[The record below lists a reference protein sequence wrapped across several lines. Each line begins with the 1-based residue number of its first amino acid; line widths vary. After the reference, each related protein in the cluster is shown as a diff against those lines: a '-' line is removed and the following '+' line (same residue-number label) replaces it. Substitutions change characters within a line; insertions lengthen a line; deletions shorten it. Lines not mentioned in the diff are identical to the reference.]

1 MTIYEHRDVNYTVE
15 HRNQDQ
21 RMHAFCIQS
30 RDMDSGLIY
39 ITEKQCGSEGGKQKW
54 TKGNRDRKRGQ
65 KQSPDKA
72 ENQDRIIRTEYSKYK
87 KLLMVSS
94 KAVSFS
100 KNMWNIIPDSHDY
113 VED

>member
-1 MTIYEHRDVNYTVE
+1 
-15 HRNQDQ
+15 
-21 RMHAFCIQS
+21 
-30 RDMDSGLIY
+30 MDSGLIY
-39 ITEKQCGSEGGKQKW
+39 ITEKECGSEGQKQKW

-72 ENQDRIIRTEYSKYK
+72 ENQDRIIRTEYSRYR

-100 KNMWNIIPDSHDY
+100 KNMWNIIPNTHDY